1 MLRVTTIYAS
11 HAGASADYYAKYLTQ
26 APGEVP
32 GVWTGKQ
39 ADAFGLAGEVTH
51 EDLLALLEGR
61 DPVSG
66 TQLGRRFS
74 DRKMKNSDH
83 VEKAVAGF
91 DATFSAPKSISVLWA
106 LTQDERFLEAHD
118 IAVSAA
124 LAHLER
130 FGSTTRVRAGKGVR
144 LHPDSCGLIMAK
156 FRQTT
161 SRADDPDLHTHCV
174 ISNKVRTSDGR
185 WMALDGK
192 YMKEFQRMLGG
203 IYQSVIRN
211 ELSHRFGFEW
221 EPIVNGQAEIAGI
234 PKDVLRTFSKR
245 TIQMEDALQP
255 KLDEFIERE
264 GRDPS
269 EWEVAKMTREAVI
282 DTRQKKSGA
291 GVADLTTRWVDE
303 AHDLGWSGHDLF
315 DEALRFAAS
324 VDPDQRLDQLTA
336 HEVINH
342 MSSKGSAWNRADIMK
357 AVCDL
362 KRPVASQD
370 GAQWASS
377 LEQACDFVMK
387 ECIELDPTEVVGR
400 RRASDGRSLVAPPVS
415 RHITS
420 ARILAEEDFIIS
432 WAIEAQTTGP
442 MPSATVDT
450 DGLDVMQADV
460 ARAVAGHDR
469 LVLAV
474 GPAGAGK
481 TTTLRTAV
489 DDLQSDFRWAFGVA
503 PSAKAAHV
511 LKRETGLQA
520 DTLAKL
526 LHEWERTDRGPLSEY
541 DLPPGST
548 VIVDEAGMVGTSD
561 LHRLVTLATNG
572 DWRLVLIG
580 DHHQLQAVGRGG
592 MFHELCRTGRA
603 LELNRIHRFHE
614 PWEAAASLQ
623 LRHGDPRGVD
633 AYVDHGRVA
642 AGSFDDHLRR
652 VAKTWLGT
660 TGDGRSIAI
669 TASTNEHVDKING
682 VIQYL
687 RTATDQISSAGGAA
701 PIGGDETAHIGDIV
715 VTRLNDRRLETSVG
729 EPVRNRE
736 SWTVEEIGDDGSLTV
751 SSNTGSG
758 TVTMPADYAS
768 EHVRLGYASTEYG
781 NQGDTVDIGIELA
794 TVATTQRGLYVG
806 ATRGRDDNKIL
817 VVTESDDL
825 DDAREI
831 LRYVLASDRSDV
843 PATAQRRLLTEMERA
858 AAPHRPKRTIR
869 CSTPSWFADLR
880 SNVADQ
886 LAAANVEVDRE
897 LRQVD
902 EAHASMGAAKNDLR
916 AARRAM
922 APFQPAI
929 DQARQTVDD
938 AQQEM
943 RSAHRRLERA
953 GRVKRPTARRESKQ
967 ADEALR
973 VARERLDEARS
984 IAAPVQRR
992 IDAAHAAIDSGE
1004 SSINTFRSLHHWSG
1018 NETRRSRLARL
1029 DGALSTWRTWATGG
1043 SVVDAD
1049 LAKAV
1054 KTMKTYNDG
1063 ELLQPLAHLADS
1075 VTDWSER
1082 VHPSLLSQLEVE
1094 APAMR
1099 RGLGI
1104 EL

>member
-39 ADAFGLAGEVTH
+39 ADAFGLEGDVTH

-66 TQLGRRFS
+66 TQLGRRFC
-74 DRKMKNSDH
+74 DRKMKNSDR

-91 DATFSAPKSISVLWA
+91 DATFSAPKSISVLWG

-174 ISNKVRTSDGR
+174 VSNKVRTADGR

-221 EPIVNGQAEIAGI
+221 EAIVNGQAEIAGI

-282 DTRQKKSGA
+282 DTRQKKTGA

-303 AHDLGWSGHDLF
+303 ARGLGWLGHDLL
-315 DEALRFAAS
+315 DEALRFAAGIGGEQRA
-324 VDPDQRLDQLTA
+324 DPLTA
-336 HEVINH
+336 HDVINH
-342 MSSKGSAWNRADIMK
+342 MSSKGSAWNRADLMK

-370 GAQWASS
+370 GAQWAAS
-377 LEQACDFVMK
+377 LERACDFVME
-387 ECIELDPTEVVGR
+387 ECIELDPTDVVGP

-420 ARILAEEDFIIS
+420 ERILVEEDFIIS
-432 WAIEAQTTGP
+432 WAIEAQLAEP
-442 MPSATVDT
+442 MSSHSVDVV
-450 DGLDVMQADV
+450 GLDVMQAEV
-460 ARAVAGHDR
+460 ARAVAGYDR

-481 TTTLRTAV
+481 TTTLRAAV
-489 DDLQSDFRWAFGVA
+489 DELQSDFRWVFGVA

-511 LKRETGLQA
+511 LKRETGLDA

-526 LHEWERTDRGPLSEY
+526 LHEWERIDRAPLTQY

-561 LHRLVTLATNG
+561 LHRLVTLATRE

-603 LELNRIHRFHE
+603 LELDRIHRFHA

-652 VAKTWLGT
+652 IAKTWLDT
-660 TGDGRSIAI
+660 TGQGRSIAI

-687 RTATDQISSAGGAA
+687 RTATDQISSAGGTAS
-701 PIGGDETAHIGDIV
+701 IGGGETAYVGDIV
-715 VTRLNDRRLETSVG
+715 VTRQNDRRLKSSAG
-729 EPVRNRE
+729 DPVRNRE
-736 SWTVEEIGDDGSLTV
+736 SWSVKAIGEDGSLTV
-751 SSNTGSG
+751 SSNSGSG
-758 TVTMPADYAS
+758 AATLPADYVS
-768 EHVRLGYASTEYG
+768 EHVRLGYASTEHG
-781 NQGDTVDIGIELA
+781 NQGDTVDVAIELA

-817 VVTESDDL
+817 VVTETDDL

-843 PATAQRRLLTEMERA
+843 PATTQRRLIAAMERA

-880 SNVADQ
+880 SDVAEQ
-886 LAAANVEVDRE
+886 FAEANAEVDRE
-897 LRQVD
+897 LLEVD
-902 EAHASMGAAKNDLR
+902 QANASIAAAKTDLVE
-916 AARRAM
+916 AQRAM
-922 APFQPAI
+922 TPFQPAI
-929 DQARQTVDD
+929 DQARQAVDD
-938 AQQEM
+938 AQKEM
-943 RSAHRRLERA
+943 RSAHRRLERV
-953 GRVKRPTARRESKQ
+953 GRVKRPTARREAKQ
-967 ADEALR
+967 ADEALMH
-973 VARERLDEARS
+973 ARERLDEARVRS
-984 IAAPVQRR
+984 APVQRR
-992 IDAAHAAIDSGE
+992 IDTAHAAIDRGE
-1004 SSINTFRSLHHWSG
+1004 SSISTFRSVHHWSG
-1018 NETRRSRLARL
+1018 HEVCRDRLMKL
-1029 DGALSTWRTWATGG
+1029 DSALSTWRTWASGG
-1043 SVVDAD
+1043 SVEDAEV
-1049 LAKAV
+1049 AEAV
-1054 KTMKTYNDG
+1054 KILKTYNDE
-1063 ELLQPLAHLADS
+1063 ELRQPLAHLVDS
-1075 VTDWSER
+1075 VTDWSRR
-1082 VHPSLLSQLEVE
+1082 VHPALLSRLELE
-1094 APAMR
+1094 QPAVR
-1099 RGLGI
+1099 RGMGI

>member
-26 APGEVP
+26 APGEVA

-39 ADAFGLAGEVTH
+39 ADAFGLAGDVTH

-66 TQLGRRFS
+66 TQLGRRFA
-74 DRKMKNSDH
+74 DRAMKNSDR

-118 IAVSAA
+118 VAVSAA

-144 LHPDSCGLIMAK
+144 LHPDSCGLIMSK

-174 ISNKVRTSDGR
+174 ISNKVRTADGR

-269 EWEVAKMTREAVI
+269 EWEVATMTRDAVI

-291 GVADLTTRWVDE
+291 GVADLTTRWVNE
-303 AHDLGWSGHDLF
+303 AHDLGWSGHGLL

-324 VDPDQRLDQLTA
+324 VAPDQRVDSLTA
-336 HEVINH
+336 HEVVNH
-342 MSSKGSAWNRADIMK
+342 MSSNGSAWNRADIMK

-370 GAQWASS
+370 GAQWAAS
-377 LEQACDFVMK
+377 LERACDFVMK
-387 ECIELDPTEVVGR
+387 ECIELDQTDVVGP

-420 ARILAEEDFIIS
+420 ERILAEEDFIIS
-432 WAIEAQTTGP
+432 WANEARDAEP
-442 MPSATVDT
+442 MPSFTVDV
-450 DGLDVMQADV
+450 DCLDVMQAEV

-489 DDLQSDFRWAFGVA
+489 DELHSDFRWAFGVA

-511 LKRETGLQA
+511 LKRETGLDA

-526 LHEWERTDRGPLSEY
+526 LNEWERTDRTPLTQY

-561 LHRLVTLATNG
+561 LHRLVKLATRK

-603 LELNRIHRFHE
+603 LELDRIHRFHA

-623 LRHGDPRGVD
+623 LRHGDPRGID
-633 AYVDHGRVA
+633 AYIDHGRVA
-642 AGSFDDHLRR
+642 VGSFNDQLRR
-652 VAKTWLGT
+652 IAKTWLDT
-660 TGDGRSIAI
+660 TADGRTIAI

-687 RTATDQISSAGGAA
+687 RIATEQISSASGTAS
-701 PIGGDETAHIGDIV
+701 IGGGEMARVGDIV
-715 VTRLNDRRLETSVG
+715 VTRQNDRRLETSSG

-736 SWTVEEIGDDGSLTV
+736 SWTVEAIGDDGSLTV
-751 SSNTGSG
+751 SSTAGSG
-758 TVTMPADYAS
+758 TVTLPADYAS
-768 EHVRLGYASTEYG
+768 EHVRLGYASTEHG
-781 NQGDTVDIGIELA
+781 NQGATVDVGIEIT

-817 VVTESDDL
+817 VVAEAGDL

-843 PATAQRRLLTEMERA
+843 PATTQRRLLAEMERA
-858 AAPHRPKRTIR
+858 AAPNRPKPMPR
-869 CSTPSWFADLR
+869 CSTPPWFADLQSDIAER
-880 SNVADQ
+880 
-886 LAAANVEVDRE
+886 LAEANAEVDRE
-897 LRQVD
+897 LQKVD
-902 EAHASMGAAKNDLR
+902 EAHASIAAAKRDFAAAER
-916 AARRAM
+916 AI

-929 DQARQTVDD
+929 DCARQAVEN
-938 AQQEM
+938 AQREVW
-943 RSAHRRLERA
+943 SANRRLERA
-953 GRVKRPTARRESKQ
+953 GHVKRPTARRHEKQ
-967 ADEALR
+967 ADEALKQ
-973 VARERLDEARS
+973 AHDRLAEARAL
-984 IAAPVQRR
+984 AAPARQR
-992 IDAAHAAIDSGE
+992 IDAVRAVIDSGE
-1004 SSINTFRSLHHWSG
+1004 SSISTLRTLHRWSG
-1018 NETRRSRLARL
+1018 NEARRDHLAKL
-1029 DGALSTWRTWATGG
+1029 DSALSTWRNWATGG
-1043 SVVDAD
+1043 SVVDAEV
-1049 LAKAV
+1049 AEAV
-1054 KTMKTYNDG
+1054 KIMKTYNDG
-1063 ELLQPLAHLADS
+1063 KLQQPLARLGDAA
-1075 VTDWSER
+1075 VDWAEQHR
-1082 VHPSLLSQLEVE
+1082 PTLQPHMQVNLPSRS
-1094 APAMR
+1094 
-1099 RGLGI
+1099 RGLEI
-1104 EL
+1104 

>member
-26 APGEVP
+26 APGEVA

-39 ADAFGLAGEVTH
+39 ADAFGLAGDVTH
-51 EDLLALLEGR
+51 EDLLALLAGR

-66 TQLGRRFS
+66 TQLGRQFS
-74 DRKMKNSDH
+74 DREMKNSKD

-106 LTQDERFLEAHD
+106 LTQDEQFLEAHD

-144 LHPDSCGLIMAK
+144 LHPDSGGLIMAK
-156 FRQTT
+156 FGQTT

-174 ISNKVRTSDGR
+174 ISNKVRTADGR

-211 ELSHRFGFEW
+211 EVAHSFGFEW

-234 PKDVLRTFSKR
+234 PKVVLRTFSKR
-245 TIQMEDALQP
+245 TIQMEHALQP
-255 KLDEFIERE
+255 KLEEFIEVE

-291 GVADLTTRWVDE
+291 GVADLMTRWVGE
-303 AHDLGWSGHDLF
+303 ASALGSSGRDLL

-324 VDPDQRLDQLTA
+324 VEPDQRVDPLTA
-336 HEVINH
+336 RAVINH

-370 GAQWASS
+370 GERWAAT
-377 LEQACDFVMK
+377 LERVCDLVMA
-387 ECIELDPTEVVGR
+387 ECAELDPLVGDGPR
-400 RRASDGRSLVAPPVS
+400 RLSDGRSLVAPPVS

-420 ARILAEEDFIIS
+420 ERILAEEDFIIS
-432 WAIEAQTTGP
+432 WAIEAQTDEP
-442 MPSATVDT
+442 MPATSVDV
-450 DGLDVMQADV
+450 DGLDVMQAEV

-489 DDLQSDFRWAFGVA
+489 ADLNRDFRWVFGVA

-526 LHEWERTDRGPLSEY
+526 LHEWERTDRCPLAEY

-548 VIVDEAGMVGTSD
+548 LIVDESGMVGTSD
-561 LHRLVTLATNG
+561 LHRLVTLATRE

-603 LELNRIHRFHE
+603 IELDSIHRFHE
-614 PWEAAASLQ
+614 AWEAAASLQ
-623 LRHGDPRGVD
+623 LRHGDPRGID
-633 AYVDHGRVA
+633 TYLEHGRVA
-642 AGSFDDHLRR
+642 AGTFDDHLRR
-652 VAKTWLGT
+652 IAKTWLDT
-660 TGDGRSIAI
+660 TGDGRTIAI

-687 RTATDQISSAGGAA
+687 RTATDQISSAGGTAS
-701 PIGGDETAHIGDIV
+701 IGSDETAHVGDIV
-715 VTRLNDRRLETSVG
+715 VTRRNDRRLETSIG

-736 SWTVEEIGDDGSLTV
+736 SWTVQAIGDDGSLTV
-751 SSNTGSG
+751 SSNAGSG
-758 TVTMPADYAS
+758 TLMLPADYAS
-768 EHVRLGYASTEYG
+768 EHVRLGYASTEHG
-781 NQGDTVDIGIELA
+781 NQGDTVDVGIELA
-794 TVATTQRGLYVG
+794 TVSTTQRGLYVG

-825 DDAREI
+825 DDALHI
-831 LRYVLASDRSDV
+831 LRYVLSSDRSDV
-843 PATAQRRLLTEMERA
+843 PATRQRRLLAEMERA
-858 AAPHRPKRTIR
+858 AAPLRPKRTIR
-869 CSTPSWFADLR
+869 CSMPSWFADLQSDIAER
-880 SNVADQ
+880 LAD
-886 LAAANVEVDRE
+886 ANTEVDRE
-897 LRQVD
+897 RREVD
-902 EAHASMGAAKNDLR
+902 EAQASIAEAKRDLVE
-916 AARRAM
+916 AQRAM

-929 DQARQTVDD
+929 DQARQGVDD
-938 AQQEM
+938 AQQDM
-943 RSAHRRLERA
+943 WSTHRRLERA
-953 GRVKRPTARRESKQ
+953 SRVKRPSARREAKQ
-967 ADEALR
+967 ADEVLK
-973 VARERLDEARS
+973 VARDRLDEARVL
-984 IAAPVQRR
+984 AAPVQRR
-992 IDAAHAAIDSGE
+992 IDAAHEAIDSGE
-1004 SSINTFRSLHHWSG
+1004 SSISTLRALHRWSG
-1018 NETRRSRLARL
+1018 NESRRNHIAQL
-1029 DGALSTWRTWATGG
+1029 DSALMTWRKWAAGD
-1043 SVVDAD
+1043 VVDDVELSSAVRIAKTD
-1049 LAKAV
+1049 NDPALQQSLAYLTKA
-1054 KTMKTYNDG
+1054 
-1063 ELLQPLAHLADS
+1063 
-1075 VTDWSER
+1075 VTDWAAR
-1082 VHPSLLSQLEVE
+1082 VHPALDLQLRTEQTS
-1094 APAMR
+1094 PI
-1099 RGLGI
+1099 RGFGM

>member
-1 MLRVTTIYAS
+1 MLRVTTIYAC
-11 HAGASADYYAKYLTQ
+11 HAGASADYYANYLTQ

-39 ADAFGLAGEVTH
+39 AEAFGLAGEVTH
-51 EDLLALLEGR
+51 DDLLALLEGR

-74 DRKMKNSDH
+74 DREMKNSKH

-106 LTQDERFLEAHD
+106 LTQDDRFLEAHD
-118 IAVSAA
+118 IGVSAA
-124 LAHLER
+124 LAHLDR

-174 ISNKVRTSDGR
+174 ISNKVRTADGR

-211 ELSHRFGFEW
+211 ELSHRLGFDW

-255 KLDEFIERE
+255 KIDEFIERE
-264 GRDPS
+264 ARDPS

-291 GVADLTTRWVDE
+291 GVADLTTRWVNE
-303 AHDLGWSGHDLF
+303 AHDLGWSGPDLL
-315 DEALRFAAS
+315 DEARLFASS
-324 VDPDQRLDQLTA
+324 VSPGERVDQLTA
-336 HEVINH
+336 HDVVNH

-357 AVCDL
+357 AICDL

-370 GAQWASS
+370 GERWAAS
-377 LEQACDFVMK
+377 LERACDAVME
-387 ECIELDPTEVVGR
+387 ECIELDPASAVGP
-400 RRASDGRSLVAPPVS
+400 RRASDGRSLAAPPVS
-415 RHITS
+415 RHIS
-420 ARILAEEDFIIS
+420 SERILAEEDFIIA
-432 WAIEAQTTGP
+432 WAIEAQAADP
-442 MPSATVDT
+442 MPSASVDV
-450 DGLDVMQADV
+450 DGLDVMQAEV

-489 DDLQSDFRWAFGVA
+489 ADLNSDFRYVFGVA

-526 LHEWERTDRGPLSEY
+526 LHEWERTDRGPLTEY

-548 VIVDEAGMVGTSD
+548 VIVDESGMVGTSD
-561 LHRLVTLATNG
+561 LNRLVTLATRE

-592 MFHELCRTGRA
+592 MFHELCRNGRA
-603 LELNRIHRFHE
+603 IELDCIHRFHE

-623 LRHGDPRGVD
+623 LRHGDPRGLDV
-633 AYVDHGRVA
+633 YLEHGRVA
-642 AGSFDDHLRR
+642 AGTFDDHLRR
-652 VAKTWLGT
+652 IAKTWLDT
-660 TGDGRSIAI
+660 SGDGRTIAI

-687 RTATDQISSAGGAA
+687 RTATDQISSAGGTAS
-701 PIGGDETAHIGDIV
+701 IGSGETAHVGDIV
-715 VTRLNDRRLETSVG
+715 VTRQNDRRLETSVG

-736 SWTVEEIGDDGSLTV
+736 SWTVEAVGGDGSLTV
-751 SSNTGSG
+751 SSKAGSG
-758 TVTMPADYAS
+758 TVTLPADYAT
-768 EHVRLGYASTEYG
+768 EHVRLGYASTEHG
-781 NQGDTVDIGIELA
+781 NQGDTVDVGIELA

-806 ATRGRDDNKIL
+806 ATRGRDENKIL
-817 VVTESDDL
+817 VVTETDDI

-843 PATAQRRLLTEMERA
+843 PATTQRRLLAEMEQA
-858 AAPHRPKRTIR
+858 AAPHRAKRTIR
-869 CSTPSWFADLR
+869 CSTPSWFADLQ
-880 SNVADQ
+880 SNVADR
-886 LAAANVEVDRE
+886 LAEANAEVERE
-897 LRQVD
+897 LREVD
-902 EAHASMGAAKNDLR
+902 EARAGIAAAESDLV
-916 AARRAM
+916 AAQRAM
-922 APFQPAI
+922 VPFEPAI
-929 DQARQTVDD
+929 DHARQGVDG
-938 AQQEM
+938 AQREM
-943 RSAHRRLERA
+943 WSAHRRLERA
-953 GRVKRPTARRESKQ
+953 GRLKRPTARRQAKQ
-967 ADEALR
+967 ADEALKL
-973 VARERLDEARS
+973 EHDRLDEAKVL
-984 IAAPVQRR
+984 AAPLQHR
-992 IDAAHAAIDSGE
+992 IDAARAAIDSGE
-1004 SSINTFRSLHHWSG
+1004 SSISTFRTLHRWSG
-1018 NETRRSRLARL
+1018 NETHLGHLAEL
-1029 DGALSTWRTWATGG
+1029 DGALSTWHNWATGRPM
-1043 SVVDAD
+1043 VDAEVSS
-1049 LAKAV
+1049 AV
-1054 KTMKTYNDG
+1054 KTMRASNGG
-1063 ELLQPLAHLADS
+1063 ELQQSLAHLAEE
-1075 VTDWSER
+1075 VNEWAER
-1082 VHPSLLSQLEVE
+1082 VHPSLLPQLEAEPPTVS
-1094 APAMR
+1094 
-1099 RGLGI
+1099 RGMGI

>member
-32 GVWTGKQ
+32 GLWTGKQ
-39 ADAFGLAGEVTH
+39 ADALGLAGDVTH

-74 DRKMKNSDH
+74 DREMKDSDR

-118 IAVSAA
+118 VAVSAA

-174 ISNKVRTSDGR
+174 ISNKVRTADGR

-211 ELSHRFGFEW
+211 EVSHRFGFEW

-291 GVADLTTRWVDE
+291 GVADLTTRWINE
-303 AHDLGWSGHDLF
+303 AHDLGWSGHDLL

-324 VDPDQRLDQLTA
+324 VTTERRADPLTA
-336 HEVINH
+336 HDVLNH

-362 KRPVASQD
+362 KRPVPSQD
-370 GAQWASS
+370 GAQWAAS
-377 LEQACDFVMK
+377 LQRACDFVME
-387 ECIELDPTEVVGR
+387 ECIELDPTEVAGP

-420 ARILAEEDFIIS
+420 ERILAEEDFIIS
-432 WAIEAQTTGP
+432 WAIEAQATDP
-442 MPSATVDT
+442 MPSDTVDV
-450 DGLDVMQADV
+450 DGLDIMQAEV

-489 DDLQSDFRWAFGVA
+489 DELQGEFRWAFGVA

-526 LHEWERTDRGPLSEY
+526 LHEWERTDRAPLTQY

-548 VIVDEAGMVGTSD
+548 VIVDESGMVGTSD
-561 LHRLVTLATNG
+561 LHRLVTLAIRE

-592 MFHELCRTGRA
+592 MFHELCRKGRA
-603 LELNRIHRFHE
+603 IELDSIHRFHA

-623 LRHGDPRGVD
+623 LRHGDPRGLDV
-633 AYVDHGRVA
+633 YLEHGRVS

-652 VAKTWLGT
+652 IAKTWLDT
-660 TGDGRSIAI
+660 TGDGRAIAI

-687 RTATDQISSAGGAA
+687 RTATDQISSARGTTS
-701 PIGGDETAHIGDIV
+701 IGGGETAHVGDIV
-715 VTRLNDRRLETSVG
+715 VTRQNDRRLETSSG

-736 SWTVEEIGDDGSLTV
+736 SWTVEAIADDGSLTV

-758 TVTMPADYAS
+758 TVTLPAEYAS
-768 EHVRLGYASTEYG
+768 EHVRLGYAATEHG
-781 NQGDTVDIGIELA
+781 NQGDTVDVAIELA
-794 TVATTQRGLYVG
+794 TVATTHRGLYVG

-817 VVTESDDL
+817 VVTETDDL
-825 DDAREI
+825 DEAREI

-843 PATAQRRLLTEMERA
+843 PAVTQRRLLTEMERD
-858 AAPHRPKRTIR
+858 AAPHRSKHAPR
-869 CSTPSWFADLR
+869 CSIPPWLTDLR
-880 SNVADQ
+880 SEVARR
-886 LAAANVEVDRE
+886 LAAANDEVDEEQHRLEDVHQRIAAGKRE
-897 LRQVD
+897 LLEAEQAMEPFRPAIEQARADVD
-902 EAHASMGAAKNDLR
+902 HAQQEMWSAHAIERRAGRLKR
-916 AARRAM
+916 PAARRA
-922 APFQPAI
+922 A
-929 DQARQTVDD
+929 
-938 AQQEM
+938 
-943 RSAHRRLERA
+943 
-953 GRVKRPTARRESKQ
+953 KQ
-967 ADEALR
+967 ADEALVVVQQRLADARAAAAQVQER
-973 VARERLDEARS
+973 VDRALAV
-984 IAAPVQRR
+984 IN
-992 IDAAHAAIDSGE
+992 SGE
-1004 SSINTFRSLHHWSG
+1004 SSISTLRTLQEWSG
-1018 NETRRSRLARL
+1018 IENRRDHFAEVGS
-1029 DGALSTWRTWATGG
+1029 ALSTWRKWAAGG
-1043 SVVDAD
+1043 PVDEQALSSVLVNLRENGDP
-1049 LAKAV
+1049 
-1054 KTMKTYNDG
+1054 
-1063 ELLQPLAHLADS
+1063 ELQPSLDHLAAA
-1075 VTDWSER
+1075 VTDWAEHAHPALLVHLDHDPQVER
-1082 VHPSLLSQLEVE
+1082 P
-1094 APAMR
+1094 
-1099 RGLGI
+1099 GLGI

>member
-1 MLRVTTIYAS
+1 MLRVTTIYAG

-26 APGEVP
+26 APGEVA

-39 ADAFGLAGEVTH
+39 AGAFGLAGDVTH

-66 TQLGRRFS
+66 TQLGRRFA
-74 DRKMKNSDH
+74 DREMKNSDH

-118 IAVSAA
+118 VAVSAA
-124 LAHLER
+124 LTHLER

-144 LHPDSCGLIMAK
+144 LHPDSCGLVMAK

-174 ISNKVRTSDGR
+174 ISNKVRTADGR
-185 WMALDGK
+185 WLALDRK

-203 IYQSVIRN
+203 LYQSVIRN
-211 ELSHRFGFEW
+211 ALSYRFGFEW

-291 GVADLTTRWVDE
+291 GVADLTTRWVNE
-303 AHDLGWSGHDLF
+303 AHDLGWSGRDLL

-324 VDPDQRLDQLTA
+324 VAPDQRADSLTA
-336 HEVINH
+336 HEVVNH

-370 GAQWASS
+370 GERWSAS
-377 LEQACDFVMK
+377 LERACDFVME
-387 ECIELDPTEVVGR
+387 ECIELDPAEVVGP

-420 ARILAEEDFIIS
+420 ERILAEEDFIIS
-432 WAIEAQTTGP
+432 WVIEAQDAEP
-442 MPSATVDT
+442 MPSHTVDV
-450 DGLDVMQADV
+450 DGLDVMQAEV

-469 LVLAV
+469 LVLVV

-481 TTTLRTAV
+481 TTTLRSAV
-489 DDLQSDFRWAFGVA
+489 ADLRRDLRWVFGVA

-526 LHEWERTDRGPLSEY
+526 LHEWERTDRGPAEY
-541 DLPPGST
+541 NLPPGST
-548 VIVDEAGMVGTSD
+548 VIVDESGMVGTSD
-561 LHRLVTLATNG
+561 LHRLVTLASRE

-603 LELNRIHRFHE
+603 LELDRIHRFHA

-633 AYVDHGRVA
+633 AYVEHGRVA
-642 AGSFDDHLRR
+642 ASSFDGHLRR
-652 VAKTWLGT
+652 IAKTWLDT
-660 TGDGRSIAI
+660 TADGRTIAI

-687 RTATDQISSAGGAA
+687 RTATDQISSAGGTAS
-701 PIGGDETAHIGDIV
+701 IGGEETAHVGDLV
-715 VTRLNDRRLETSVG
+715 VTRQNDRRLETSVG

-736 SWTVEEIGDDGSLTV
+736 SWTVQAIGDDGSLTV
-751 SSNTGSG
+751 SSNAGSG
-758 TVTMPADYAS
+758 TVTLPADYAS
-768 EHVRLGYASTEYG
+768 KHVRLGYASTEHG
-781 NQGDTVDIGIELA
+781 NQGDTVDVGIELA

-806 ATRGRDDNKIL
+806 ATRGRDANKIL
-817 VVTESDDL
+817 VVTETDDL
-825 DDAREI
+825 DDALEV

-843 PATAQRRLLTEMERA
+843 PATTQRRLLVEMERA

-869 CSTPSWFADLR
+869 CATPSWFADLQ
-880 SNVADQ
+880 SDIADR
-886 LAAANVEVDRE
+886 LAAANVEVDVE
-897 LRQVD
+897 LQQLDDARAGIAV
-902 EAHASMGAAKNDLR
+902 AKRDLVI
-916 AARRAM
+916 AQQEL

-929 DQARQTVDD
+929 DRAKQAADD
-938 AQQEM
+938 AQNEM

-953 GRVKRPTARRESKQ
+953 GRVKRPTARREAKH
-967 ADEALR
+967 ADEALT
-973 VARERLDEARS
+973 VARDRLDDARS
-984 IAAPVQRR
+984 VAAPAQQK
-992 IDAAHAAIDSGE
+992 IDTARAAIDSRE
-1004 SSINTFRSLHHWSG
+1004 SLISTFRSLHHWSG
-1018 NETRRSRLARL
+1018 HETRRDRLVEL
-1029 DGALSTWRTWATGG
+1029 DGAISAWRQWAVGGVVGDDELSG
-1043 SVVDAD
+1043 
-1049 LAKAV
+1049 AV
-1054 KTMKTYNDG
+1054 KIMKTNRDT
-1063 ELLQPLAHLADS
+1063 ELQEPLAHLAS
-1075 VTDWSER
+1075 AVTEWAERGHPMLASELR
-1082 VHPSLLSQLEVE
+1082 TDPTVISRSF
-1094 APAMR
+1094 
-1099 RGLGI
+1099 GI